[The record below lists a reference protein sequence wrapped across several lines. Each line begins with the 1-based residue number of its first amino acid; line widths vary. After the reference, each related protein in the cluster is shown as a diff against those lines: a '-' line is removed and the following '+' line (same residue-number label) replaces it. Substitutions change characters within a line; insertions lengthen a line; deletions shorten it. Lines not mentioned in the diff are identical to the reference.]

1 VPYGYSIDSISIL
14 DTYKY
19 WVFGPKKYEVYYYK
33 PNTYNSQTSPILI
46 YLHGTGGSGQS
57 SSVLEDIADR
67 QNALIVA
74 PSFPSDWGDNYQYAQ
89 IDYIENNCYY
99 FTWLPVFIKQI
110 YQDILSK
117 ENRTFIPTYLTGFS
131 AGGQSVARYMLV
143 RQALRDSIPIQMAV
157 SVNPYSYTFCTD
169 TFLGTEM
176 PYPCGIKQINCGWY
190 DCFSTYSYEPLL
202 DFTCNSHVKQYYN
215 ENYAVMIGTA
225 DTSYS
230 TSWCWTAQGSNRYE
244 RALNFYAFSDSNA
257 VNRGTQLQWQY
268 AEVPNVAHD
277 AYAMYNTKAS
287 PTDTISIFEQVMFH
301 TPYHTVPDFT
311 PIADFSFMSSQ
322 RQVQVTDLSLN
333 ADIAFWDFGD
343 GYTTYSNQTNVLH
356 EYTNYGTY
364 TICQAVG
371 DSCISDTICKTITL
385 TPVGII
391 ESENA
396 KEYFYV
402 APNPVIGVSELHFK
416 LPQTDRISIV
426 LQNSLGQKVKD
437 LYTGLVLSGVS
448 NIGKLDMENFK
459 QGVYFVVLRSPE
471 NTQTIK
477 IVK

>member
-1 VPYGYSIDSISIL
+1 
-14 DTYKY
+14 
-19 WVFGPKKYEVYYYK
+19 
-33 PNTYNSQTSPILI
+33 
-46 YLHGTGGSGQS
+46 
-57 SSVLEDIADR
+57 
-67 QNALIVA
+67 
-74 PSFPSDWGDNYQYAQ
+74 
-89 IDYIENNCYY
+89 
-99 FTWLPVFIKQI
+99 
-110 YQDILSK
+110 
-117 ENRTFIPTYLTGFS
+117 
-131 AGGQSVARYMLV
+131 
-143 RQALRDSIPIQMAV
+143 
-157 SVNPYSYTFCTD
+157 
-169 TFLGTEM
+169 
-176 PYPCGIKQINCGWY
+176 
-190 DCFSTYSYEPLL
+190 
-202 DFTCNSHVKQYYN
+202 
-215 ENYAVMIGTA
+215 
-225 DTSYS
+225 
-230 TSWCWTAQGSNRYE
+230 
-244 RALNFYAFSDSNA
+244 
-257 VNRGTQLQWQY
+257 
-268 AEVPNVAHD
+268 
-277 AYAMYNTKAS
+277 
-287 PTDTISIFEQVMFH
+287 
-301 TPYHTVPDFT
+301 VPDFT

-322 RQVQVTDLSLN
+322 RQVQVTDLSSN

-437 LYTGLVLSGVS
+437 LYAGLVLSGAS
-448 NIGKLDMENFK
+448 NIVKLDMENFK